1 MRTFARLLL
10 PLWLVVL
17 FCSIPLTA
25 SADAAASVAFS
36 SSTLEIGDTL
46 TVTLNFTGSSV
57 GAVDATLSYDPAV
70 LEFVSGSDASGG
82 GGLVQMT
89 GWASSEVK
97 SLRFTLTFKALK
109 AGSSTVRIDRS
120 TVYAWDESLLG
131 NPTSGATVTVRDV
144 ALSQNADLKSITL
157 SAGELYPAFSANT
170 TVYNVSVNHYYTSVN
185 LSAVAADSGAK
196 VEISG
201 SAELQVGANKRTI
214 TVTAPGGAVKVYT
227 VTITRRQATTTGAT
241 TTTKPATTTTTTGTT
256 TTSEP
261 DTTTTTTG
269 FETEPTTTP
278 TTSPTEKPLS
288 LTVAGG
294 TYLLLPT
301 DSIDPPA
308 GLMEGVKTV
317 DGISY
322 PVWRSPEKGKED
334 FCIIWA
340 QNPAGEAGWYCWDT
354 KENTLQRYVPAAIP
368 VVTTPLPKKTAAD
381 WAPWIIAG
389 GLGLLCVALS
399 ILAAIFHRR
408 STTPPPRH

>member
-1 MRTFARLLL
+1 MRLLARLLL
-10 PLWLVVL
+10 PLWVVVML
-17 FCSIPLTA
+17 CSLPLAA
-25 SADAAASVAFS
+25 SAEAAATVAFS
-36 SSTLEIGDTL
+36 SSTLEIGQTL
-46 TVTLNFTGSSV
+46 TVTLNFTGPSV
-57 GAVDATLSYDPAV
+57 GAVDATLSYDASV
-70 LEFVSGSDASGG
+70 LEFVSGNDASGG

-131 NPTSGATVTVRDV
+131 NPTAGATVTVRDK

-170 TVYNVSVNHYYTSVN
+170 TVYNVTVNHYHTSVN
-185 LSAVAADSGAK
+185 LSAVAADNGAK

-201 SAELQVGANKRTI
+201 SSELQVGANKRTI

-227 VTITRRQATTTGAT
+227 VTITRRQATTTGPST
-241 TTTKPATTTTTTGTT
+241 TAKPTTTTTTSSPTTTEPGITTTVETNTETT
-256 TTSEP
+256 TTPSTTAP
-261 DTTTTTTG
+261 D
-269 FETEPTTTP
+269 
-278 TTSPTEKPLS
+278 KQPLH

-294 TYLLLPT
+294 TYLFPYT
-301 DSIDPPA
+301 ESIDPPA

-322 PVWRSPEKGKED
+322 PVWRFPEEGKED
-334 FCIIWA
+334 FCVVWVKT
-340 QNPAGEAGWYCWDT
+340 PAGETGWYCWDT
-354 KENTLQRYVPAAIP
+354 KENTMQRYVPSAIP
-368 VVTTPLPKKTAAD
+368 VVTTPLPKKTLAD

-389 GLGLLCVALS
+389 GLALLCAALGILVAV
-399 ILAAIFHRR
+399 FHRR
-408 STTPPPRH
+408 STMPRPRH

>member
-1 MRTFARLLL
+1 MRLLARLLV
-10 PLWLVVL
+10 PLWLL
-17 FCSIPLTA
+17 TMLCALPLTA
-25 SADAAASVAFS
+25 SAEAAASVAFS

-46 TVTLNFTGSSV
+46 TVTLNFTGPSV
-57 GAVDATLSYDPAV
+57 GAVDATLSYDASV
-70 LEFVSGSDASGG
+70 LEFVSGNDASGG

-131 NPTSGATVTVRDV
+131 NPTAGATVTVRDV

-157 SAGELYPAFSANT
+157 SAGELYPAFSAST
-170 TVYNVSVNHYYTSVN
+170 TVYNVSVNHYYESVN

-201 SAELQVGANKRTI
+201 SSALQVGANKRTI

-227 VTITRRQATTTGAT
+227 VTITRRQPTTTGST
-241 TTTKPATTTTTTGTT
+241 TTTKPTTTTTTSNPTTTEPGTT
-256 TTSEP
+256 TTTAEP
-261 DTTTTTTG
+261 DTETTTTP
-269 FETEPTTTP
+269 PTTAP
-278 TTSPTEKPLS
+278 DKQPLS

-294 TYLLLPT
+294 TYLLPYT
-301 DSIDPPA
+301 ESIDPPA

-322 PVWRSPEKGKED
+322 PVWRFPEKGKED
-334 FCIIWA
+334 FCVIWA
-340 QNPAGEAGWYCWDT
+340 KTPAGEIGWYCWDT
-354 KENTLQRYVPAAIP
+354 KENTLQRYVPAATP
-368 VVTTPLPKKTAAD
+368 VVTTPLPATAAPSRL
-381 WAPWIIAG
+381 PWIIAG
-389 GLGLLCVALS
+389 GLGLLCVALG
-399 ILAAIFHRR
+399 ILAAVFHHR